1 MKNIRILFLLLMSTG
16 VVAQT
21 TAIQEMPLDS
31 LFNFLEKEITDINVS
46 HRFDE
51 TYEAAY
57 FALNKAI
64 HEGQPEDIA
73 KAHNL
78 IASYHYFSV
87 RSNNPDSTYFHDH
100 KTLEYL
106 LLTDD
111 LEKIARAYDRVG
123 KDLVSMGRFLQA
135 EEHLFEVV
143 RIYEELEQPVSIGE
157 AYASLNYL
165 FRESK
170 DYQQALLYGEKSLEI
185 IEANYEDE
193 NELIQPLLGLI
204 HTYPKVGQAGL
215 GLEKAQQVVDI
226 IARKYDGADNVHMAN
241 VRAWR
246 GKVYVAMED
255 YDKALEDFVYSWN
268 VIKTIVENEEE
279 ADGWKGDIGNV
290 YRLQGKHR
298 EAIPYI
304 MASLAHHHERGI
316 QNWEMLEDYQF
327 WLAECYENINEPD
340 SALFYQNNARYAQ
353 TQRLTEELAAVKS
366 ELRIK
371 YDSDQKEATIS
382 DQLAQIK
389 QQNQIQRLSVGIGGL
404 LLLLLGSGFFSYR
417 NNLKKNQ
424 QLQLLNENLAV
435 TNHQLDQRNA
445 QNELLLKEIHH
456 RVKNN
461 LEIVSSLLELQ
472 LHQTNDVAAQ
482 SAMKESQSRVRSM
495 GILHQK
501 LFRGNNLMAIEMKE
515 YFQNLSE
522 NLLDAFNASEKVE
535 VDYEMDPI
543 ELDVDTALPI
553 GLIVNEVMTNSLK
566 YAFTG
571 NGNGKI
577 HLTLKPYDAGHLHL
591 SIADDGVGKDETGM
605 VKGSGFGTQLVSL
618 LTRQLNG
625 TMQEEI
631 INGTRVSFVLKRAG

>member
-1 MKNIRILFLLLMSTG
+1 MKKILILQFFLMGSAL
-16 VVAQT
+16 VAQSD
-21 TAIQEMPLDS
+21 AIHEMSLDS
-31 LFNFLEKEITDINVS
+31 LFSYLENEINDINTS

-51 TYEAAY
+51 TYDAAY

-64 HEGQPEDIA
+64 KEGIPEEIA
-73 KAHNL
+73 QAHNL

-87 RSNNPDSTYFHDH
+87 RSNNPDSTYYHDK

-111 LEKIARAYDRVG
+111 MEKIARAYDRVG

-135 EEHLFEVV
+135 EENLFEVV
-143 RIYEELEQPVSIGE
+143 RIYEELEMPMEVGR

-165 FRESK
+165 FRESQ
-170 DYQQALLYGEKSLEI
+170 DYEQALLYGEKSLEL
-185 IEANYEDE
+185 IEANHTDE

-204 HTYPKVGQAGL
+204 HTYPKVGQAEL

-226 IARKYDGADNVHMAN
+226 ITRRYDGADNVHMAN

-246 GKVYVAMED
+246 GKVYVALED
-255 YDKALEDFVYSWN
+255 YDKALEDFMYSWN
-268 VIKTIVENEEE
+268 VIKTIVNTEEE

-290 YRLQGKHR
+290 YRLQGKYQ

-304 MASLAHHHERGI
+304 RASLAHHQERGI
-316 QNWEMLEDYQF
+316 KNWQILEDKQF
-327 WLAECYENINEPD
+327 WLADCYENINEPD
-340 SALFYQNNARYAQ
+340 SALFYQNNALYAQ

-382 DQLAQIK
+382 TQLAQIK
-389 QQNQIQRLSVGIGGL
+389 QQNQVQRLSVGIGGL

-424 QLQLLNENLAV
+424 QLQLLNEDLAV

-472 LHQTNDVAAQ
+472 LHQTEDVAAQ

-515 YFQNLSE
+515 YFQNLTE

-535 VDYEMDPI
+535 VDYQMEPI

-566 YAFTG
+566 YAFTK

-577 HLTLKPYDAGHLHL
+577 QLSLRPYDDHHLHL

-605 VKGSGFGTQLVSL
+605 VKGTGFGTQLVSL
-618 LTRQLNG
+618 LTRQLGG

-631 INGTRVSFVLKRAG
+631 INGTRVSFLLKRAG